1 MSLREY
7 LKWKAIPLLFC
18 CIGMLFLFWFLA
30 ASGVSAAFMQILF
43 GGFFLFGVLSV
54 STAYLLQK
62 RKLERLETLLQS
74 LPEQYLAGEVL
85 PPPASG
91 VERYYYEVMKSVSRS
106 AINAAE
112 TAKKEKEEYLEYV
125 EQWIHEIKTPLT
137 ACSLILSN
145 QKNGGKHSIAAEI
158 KRADNLTETILYYAR
173 LRTMDRDIRVE
184 SFSAAAFVEE
194 AVKNQMEILI
204 AAGISVEL
212 DGDFVIY
219 SDKKSLSF
227 IIQQLLIN
235 AAKYCPR
242 CHICIMA
249 QNDQISVED
258 NGIGIP
264 SYEITRITDRG
275 FTGTNGEAF
284 PNSTGMGLYIVNQLC
299 RRLEIGF
306 SVLSERGKY
315 TRFVL
320 DFRKE

>member
-1 MSLREY
+1 M
-7 LKWKAIPLLFC
+7 
-18 CIGMLFLFWFLA
+18 
-30 ASGVSAAFMQILF
+30 
-43 GGFFLFGVLSV
+43 
-54 STAYLLQK
+54 
-62 RKLERLETLLQS
+62 
-74 LPEQYLAGEVL
+74 
-85 PPPASG
+85 
-91 VERYYYEVMKSVSRS
+91 
-106 AINAAE
+106 
-112 TAKKEKEEYLEYV
+112 EYV

-145 QKNGGKHSIAAEI
+145 QENGGKHSIAAEI

-184 SFSAAAFVEE
+184 SFSAAAFIEE

-275 FTGTNGEAF
+275 FTGTNGETF

-306 SVLSERGKY
+306 SILSERGKY